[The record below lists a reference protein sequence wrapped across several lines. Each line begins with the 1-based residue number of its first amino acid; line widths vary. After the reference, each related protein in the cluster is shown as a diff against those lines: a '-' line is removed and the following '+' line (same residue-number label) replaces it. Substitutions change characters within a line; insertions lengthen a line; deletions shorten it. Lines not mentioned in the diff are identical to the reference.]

1 MSYNRVVLMGR
12 ITRDPELRFLPSGAA
27 VCDFSIA
34 VNERYQDKQTQEW
47 VDRPNFIDCNA
58 FGKSA
63 ESIGKFF
70 TKGKPIHLE
79 GKLRFESWE
88 DKTSGQKRSKLKVV
102 VDQWTF
108 CESKGG
114 GQESGRFGGNTQTR
128 DRKPATAA
136 AVNQE
141 DIPF

>member
-1 MSYNRVVLMGR
+1 MGR

-88 DKTSGQKRSKLKVV
+88 DKSSGQKRSKLKVV

-108 CESKGG
+108 CESNGG
-114 GQESGRFGGNTQTR
+114 GQGSGHGGGNAQTH
-128 DRKPATAA
+128 DRKPADAA
-136 AVNQE
+136 TVNQE